1 MNELH
6 DPGSGPGQA
15 VDRRVAVLER
25 IAQDAVAALVDI
37 RAESG
42 ALRTETTPSF
52 ARWVLSLSTSYAECG
67 AISAGSA
74 LDDRRLCGDL
84 GADRPW
90 AALA

>member
-42 ALRTETTPSF
+42 
-52 ARWVLSLSTSYAECG
+52 
-67 AISAGSA
+67 SAA
-74 LDDRRLCGDL
+74 H
-84 GADRPW
+84 
-90 AALA
+90 